1 MIFFYRFVF
10 LFFFITSFLSV
21 SAQEDTVVKS
31 LNEVIVTANR
41 TKQIEA
47 LVPYTVKSIERK
59 QLNQFNPR
67 TTPEALTGMNGV
79 FVQKTNHGG
88 GSAFVRG
95 LTGNQTLILVD
106 GIRINNSTS
115 RYGPNQY
122 LNTVD
127 AFTIQK
133 IEVAR
138 GTGSVQYGTDALG
151 GVIHVLSKDP
161 LLKKSNDD
169 GINKVGATAIVKFMS
184 GNMEQTSRAEMNYS
198 SKGFAAI
205 VGATGRDFGDMI
217 GGDTTG
223 KQLPSGY
230 KEFAYDIKLK
240 FKLNEQMQLTTAHYF
255 LQQKHVPV
263 YHKVLLEN
271 FALNEIDLQQLML
284 NYAKLSVSNGNKL
297 IRAIDMILSY
307 QQSVEGRTSQKN
319 GSIVLRK
326 ENDKVGTIGFTVD
339 VLSEFTKIWTA
350 NSGIDLYHD
359 KVNSSKAD
367 VNQAT
372 GSKTVLRGLYPDES
386 KYGNYSLFT
395 LHHFKLNNFYINAG
409 LRYNI
414 FDISIT
420 DTTLGNVNIKPA
432 ALVGNAAASYSIN
445 RYHHL
450 FASFSS
456 GYRAPNV
463 DDMGTLGIVD
473 FRYEVPAAD
482 LLPEKS
488 FNYEAGYKYR
498 SKKLTAT
505 ANVFYMQLKQLITR
519 VKQEGEVINGYNVY
533 KKENTEQAFIRGAET
548 ELDWQ
553 ILKNW
558 NVNAGF
564 AYVFGQNTTKHE
576 PLRRMPPFN
585 GNILFTY
592 KLNRW
597 FAGAEL
603 WFAAKQDRLAQGDKD
618 DNRIP
623 KGGTPGFSVMNLYAG
638 YELKHLK
645 FNTGLQ
651 NLLNTD
657 YRTHGSGINGY
668 GRSIWLNI
676 QFTL

>member
-1 MIFFYRFVF
+1 MNKLI
-10 LFFFITSFLSV
+10 LFIACSSLFLSAY
-21 SAQEDTVVKS
+21 AQEDTVVKS

-41 TKQIEA
+41 TMQKEA
-47 LVPYTVKSIERK
+47 VVPYTVQSVDRK

-67 TTPEALTGMNGV
+67 TTPEALMGMNGV

-106 GIRINNSTS
+106 GIRLNNSTS

-151 GVIHVLSKDP
+151 GVIHVLSNEP
-161 LLKKSNDD
+161 LLKKNNDD
-169 GINKVGATAIVKFMS
+169 GIKKIAATAIVKFMS

-223 KQLPSGY
+223 KQSPSGY
-230 KEFAYDIKLK
+230 KEFAYDVKLK
-240 FKLNEQMQLTTAHYF
+240 FKLDEQVQLTTAHYF

-271 FALNEIDLQQLML
+271 FALNEMDPQQRML
-284 NYAKLSVSNGNKL
+284 TYAKLSVSNSNKL
-297 IRAIDMILSY
+297 IRTIDFILSH
-307 QQSVEGRTSQKN
+307 QQSVEGRNSRKN
-319 GSIVLRK
+319 GSVVLRK
-326 ENDKVGTIGFTVD
+326 EKDKVGTVGFTVD

-350 NSGIDLYHD
+350 NSGIELYHD
-359 KVNSSKAD
+359 KVNSSKED
-367 VNQAT
+367 INEST

-386 KYGNYSLFT
+386 KYGNYSLFS
-395 LHHFKLNNFYINAG
+395 LHHFNLKNFRINAG
-409 LRYNI
+409 LRYNL
-414 FDISIT
+414 FDIRIA
-420 DTTLGNVNIKPA
+420 DTTLGNVNIKPS
-432 ALVGNAAASYSIN
+432 ALVGNAAVSYSIN
-445 RYHHL
+445 QYHHL

-456 GYRAPNV
+456 GYRAPNI

-488 FNYEAGYKYR
+488 FNYEAGYKFR

-505 ANVFYMQLKQLITR
+505 ANLFYMQLKQLITR

-533 KKENTEQAFIRGAET
+533 KKENTEQAFIRGAEA
-548 ELDWQ
+548 EMDWQ

-585 GNILFTY
+585 GKVLSTY

-623 KGGTPGFSVMNLYAG
+623 KGGTPGFQVINLYAG

-645 FNTGLQ
+645 LNTGLQ
-651 NLLNTD
+651 NLFNTD